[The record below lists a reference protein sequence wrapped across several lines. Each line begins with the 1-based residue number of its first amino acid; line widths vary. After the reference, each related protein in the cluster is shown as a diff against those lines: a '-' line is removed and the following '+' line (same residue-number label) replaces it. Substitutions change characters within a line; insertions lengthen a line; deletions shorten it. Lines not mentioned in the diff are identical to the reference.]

1 MTPARLD
8 PPETTADRPRDLRRQ
23 WLPRVGWLVVVALLA
38 LFIWG
43 LQRRARL
50 EATGQEAV
58 QMLFV
63 PSVEQGTLVRRGDE
77 LARFIRADSGLV
89 LRSQVPTSY
98 AAVIQALGAGQADVA
113 WIPAFAYVVANARY
127 GAEARLQVVRSVDR
141 YAVVVVRS
149 QAGEPEGLEGL
160 AGRRIAVPASVQGTL
175 RAIVVERLDR
185 LAPGWVEVPAADDRD
200 AIRRLVERRDGV
212 DGAVSRYVY
221 SAPND
226 LVGDGRKELEADRPG
241 TLRETRIVDTTDRP
255 APELSTVYYGCV
267 MARSDGGID
276 RLEDLQGQSFAF
288 SDETST
294 SGHIFPRALLQRR
307 GITLGHVLFAGGHP
321 NVVQAVHDGKV
332 AGGATFYSPPSAI
345 NERDGTLVADARFLI
360 VKNMQSAEE
369 RAAYLEQVRVLALTD
384 PIPNDVCCVRRGFP
398 EAVWQRFADSL
409 DRFLA
414 TPDGQSAYYD
424 LVAGVAAA
432 PCSDDDFDGFRTALR
447 SSGVSAV
454 SLLEAAEERLR
465 RQRGG
470 GGS

>member
-1 MTPARLD
+1 M
-8 PPETTADRPRDLRRQ
+8 
-23 WLPRVGWLVVVALLA
+23 
-38 LFIWG
+38 
-43 LQRRARL
+43 
-50 EATGQEAV
+50 
-58 QMLFV
+58 
-63 PSVEQGTLVRRGDE
+63 
-77 LARFIRADSGLV
+77 
-89 LRSQVPTSY
+89 
-98 AAVIQALGAGQADVA
+98 
-113 WIPAFAYVVANARY
+113 
-127 GAEARLQVVRSVDR
+127 
-141 YAVVVVRS
+141 
-149 QAGEPEGLEGL
+149 
-160 AGRRIAVPASVQGTL
+160 PASVQGTL

-185 LAPGWVEVPAADDRD
+185 LAPGWVEVPASDDRD
-200 AIRRLVERRDGV
+200 AIRRLVEARDGV
-212 DGAVSRYVY
+212 DGALSRYVY

-267 MARSDGGID
+267 MARSDGGIN
-276 RLEDLQGQSFAF
+276 RLEDLQGRSFAF

-294 SGHIFPRALLQRR
+294 SGHIFARALLQRR

-321 NVVQAVHDGKV
+321 NVVQAVYDGKV
-332 AGGATFYSPPSAI
+332 AGGATFYSPPSAV

-369 RAAYLEQVRVLALTD
+369 RASYLEQVRVLALT
-384 PIPNDVCCVRRGFP
+384 
-398 EAVWQRFADSL
+398 EAVWQRFAASL

-432 PCSDDDFDGFRTALR
+432 PCRDDGFDGFRSALR

-470 GGS
+470 GGGGS